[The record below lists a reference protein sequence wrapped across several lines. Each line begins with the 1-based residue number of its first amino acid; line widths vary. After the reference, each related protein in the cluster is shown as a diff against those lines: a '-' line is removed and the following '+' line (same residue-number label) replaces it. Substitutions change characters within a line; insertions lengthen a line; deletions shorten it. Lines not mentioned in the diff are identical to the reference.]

1 MWIDELIDMKSLM
14 VLVAFAL
21 ISKCDEVREQF
32 AIALK
37 SPMNVDGA
45 FSITF
50 ESENTEC
57 KFNTSYMGVASNDP
71 NHVFESF
78 VFFNNSDLIEYF
90 ENILQFSIAT
100 STGVAIN
107 TPIGFKVR
115 LNCSSAQPVLPIYY
129 TYYDDNFRILYEN
142 SANIS
147 CDTDSGNMPYASIL
161 SILILFAV
169 L

>member
-1 MWIDELIDMKSLM
+1 MGSLM
-14 VLVAFAL
+14 VLLAFAL
-21 ISKCDEVREQF
+21 LSKCDNVKEQF
-32 AIALK
+32 TIALK
-37 SPMNVDGA
+37 SPLNISSA

-71 NHVFESF
+71 NHVFQSL
-78 VFFNNSDLIEYF
+78 VFFNDSDVIEYF

-115 LNCSSAQPVLPIYY
+115 LNCTSVQPVLPIYY
-129 TYYDDNFRILYEN
+129 AYYDDNFRLLYEN

-147 CDTDSGNMPYASIL
+147 CDSYSENIPYASIIV
-161 SILILFAV
+161 ILIVFA
-169 L
+169 LL